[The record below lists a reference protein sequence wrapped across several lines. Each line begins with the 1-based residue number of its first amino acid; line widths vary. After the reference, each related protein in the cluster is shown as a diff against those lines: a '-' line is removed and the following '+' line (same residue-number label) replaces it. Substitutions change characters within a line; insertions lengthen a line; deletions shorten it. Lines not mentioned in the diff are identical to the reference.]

1 MKGRNKPCNWTGIMN
16 NHIFLFTLLSGGGGG
31 HPRPVLEMHID
42 TYRYIPQCLKI
53 LYHKFMFP
61 NKNETFIPLVVSWI

>member
-1 MKGRNKPCNWTGIMN
+1 MN

-42 TYRYIPQCLKI
+42 TYRYIPQL
-53 LYHKFMFP
+53 MSE
-61 NKNETFIPLVVSWI
+61 NFISQVYVSKQK

>member
-1 MKGRNKPCNWTGIMN
+1 MN
-16 NHIFLFTLLSGGGGG
+16 NHIFLLTLLFGGGRGGG

-53 LYHKFMFP
+53 LCRKFMFP
-61 NKNETFIPLVVSWI
+61 NKNETFIPLVVS